1 MHISPLIGSRS
12 LCKRF
17 DVQFHWGLCFI
28 GNNFHHKLV
37 SMGVYFPHR
46 RHTVPLIHLPVK
58 WVIWSEKRNRRNL
71 NLTAEK
77 HRENIKLER
86 SNLGN
91 SNLRITLEKP
101 IPWLIYHIY
110 WNNKG
115 ISSMTCLTTSN
126 LLGIFFHWMR
136 KKSGTTK
143 QKKQYFLLLS
153 RISLKKVFPLT
164 SVCVFVLRDWVLE
177 TTKLFM
183 ISLSVTLNYDIL
195 LVDVFLYFRI
205 LVCFFAAK
213 MCSLALAENGHAQQT
228 I

>member
-136 KKSGTTK
+136 KKKWNDQTSKTVHDFLVCHIK
-143 QKKQYFLLLS
+143 LWYFTCGCVFIFSYFGLLF
-153 RISLKKVFPLT
+153 RCQNVFIGISWKWPCTANDLKLT
-164 SVCVFVLRDWVLE
+164 WKFSSVC
-177 TTKLFM
+177 
-183 ISLSVTLNYDIL
+183 
-195 LVDVFLYFRI
+195 
-205 LVCFFAAK
+205 
-213 MCSLALAENGHAQQT
+213 
-228 I
+228 